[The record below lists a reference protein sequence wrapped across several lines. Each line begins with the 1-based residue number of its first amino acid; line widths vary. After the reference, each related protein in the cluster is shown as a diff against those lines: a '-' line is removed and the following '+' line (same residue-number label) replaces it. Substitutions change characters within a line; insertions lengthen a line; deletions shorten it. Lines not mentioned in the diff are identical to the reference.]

1 MQSFSQWLQM
11 SEQSNP
17 LVTRDAVINMVDE
30 LRRKGSIELAI
41 EDAEDFLERRGIR
54 QMSHSDDN
62 ILFQAIENGFKVDKY
77 LK

>member
-1 MQSFSQWLQM
+1 MVTNERA
-11 SEQSNP
+11 EQSAG
-17 LVTRDAVINMVDE
+17 D
-30 LRRKGSIELAI
+30 K
-41 EDAEDFLERRGIR
+41 AEDFLERRGIR